1 MPLFEKP
8 SSPVVFSFGEK
19 DKMDALNKYELAQI
33 DYSQGMKQKDIAEKH
48 GVSINTVKSWK
59 KRYNWQSPNKDAQ
72 LKKEGATKKRVQPE
86 KGCKK
91 KKGAEEKTKTEK
103 KTKTENRNSLGTFV
117 LNENQR
123 LFCQYY
129 LNNRN
134 ATQAYI
140 KAYGCGFN
148 TANVNGPRLLVNTSV
163 RSYIDELL
171 RIKREAIQLEFD
183 DLFERQMRI
192 AFADMT
198 DFVEFGR
205 ILVPMLDSK
214 GIPLTHFDKETQERE
229 IVYKLVN
236 DVRFKESTEI
246 DGGLVC
252 QVKLGRDGA
261 TLKLE
266 DRQKALDWLANNMA
280 LANEEQRAKIENLK
294 ANTARLRGEDF
305 GDDSDDG
312 FMAAM
317 KSEAKIVW
325 EE

>member
-1 MPLFEKP
+1 
-8 SSPVVFSFGEK
+8 
-19 DKMDALNKYELAQI
+19 MDAIKKNDLAEI
-33 DYSQGMKQKDIAEKH
+33 DYLAGMKYKDIAEKY
-48 GVSINTVKSWK
+48 GVTVNTVKSWR
-59 KRYNWQSPNKDAQ
+59 KRYGWRQPVKDAPP
-72 LKKEGATKKRVQPE
+72 KKEGAKKQGVQTK

-91 KKGAEEKTKTEK
+91 EKVAPEK
-103 KTKTENRNSLGTFV
+103 KPPKKERKPREKKSENSLGTFV
-117 LNENQR
+117 LNDNQK

-134 ATQAYI
+134 ATQSYI
-140 KAYGCGFN
+140 KAYGVSWEV
-148 TANVNGPRLLVNTSV
+148 ANAAGPRLLVDVSV
-163 RSYIDELL
+163 RAYIDELL

-205 ILVPMLDSK
+205 ILVPMLDST
-214 GIPLTHFDKETQERE
+214 GTPLMHFNKETQERE
-229 IVYKLVN
+229 VVYKWVN
-236 DVRFKESTEI
+236 DIRFKESTEI

-252 QVKLGRDGA
+252 QVKLGKDGA
-261 TLKLE
+261 TMKLE

-294 ANTARLRGEDF
+294 ANTAKLKGEDTS
-305 GDDSDDG
+305 DASDDG
-312 FMAAM
+312 FIKAL
-317 KSEAKIVW
+317 KGEADKLW